1 MKLNIMVT
9 YYNTKD
15 LVSFGNFLL
24 SEERRQ
30 HKINSRD
37 ESIRQGLNP
46 IPIED
51 MMAMVSDADLAN
63 WRFEEGLKKSKNFLE
78 TLGVDMNK
86 VRFCTAPDF
95 FFQESTG
102 QMTHDYGDDTGFRPI
117 KIESWRNLST
127 VDLKQQCE
135 EKDWAIFYITDD
147 SRLMT
152 NEMGVIPS
160 LRCTFFNNQLGYN
173 TREDFEEL
181 ISNERFI
188 VIPLD
193 FVWHGLIRNPN
204 FIDDINDLIDQTCLA
219 NDWIRADEHHQVLM
233 ADKGI
238 PPKASFKIR

>member
-24 SEERRQ
+24 SDERKQ

-37 ESIRQGLNP
+37 ESIRQGLSP
-46 IPIED
+46 LSIEE
-51 MMAMVSDADLAN
+51 MMAQVSDADLAN

-86 VRFCTAPDF
+86 VRFCTSPNF
-95 FFQESTG
+95 FFNDKSG

-117 KIESWRNLST
+117 EVGSWRNLST
-127 VDLKQQCE
+127 VDLKAHCID
-135 EKDWAIFYITDD
+135 KDWAIFYITDD

-160 LRCTFFNNQLGYN
+160 IRCTFLYKTEISYN
-173 TREDFEEL
+173 TKEDFEEL
-181 ISNERFI
+181 LENKVRYATIPGSMRFDEAS
-188 VIPLD
+188 VIDVIDEACQTNGWTWLHSEGWSIED
-193 FVWHGLIRNPN
+193 DMNSGLAKI
-204 FIDDINDLIDQTCLA
+204 
-219 NDWIRADEHHQVLM
+219 
-233 ADKGI
+233 K
-238 PPKASFKIR
+238 FKIQ